1 MNSSLGTVGR
11 LYFWYQSPPK
21 LILYSYYVVFQALNI
36 SPVALLI
43 ERYMLLTVDVLGKD
57 GKGNPSEHDG
67 GVPPGQCTNPALTE
81 LSA

>member
-1 MNSSLGTVGR
+1 MNSSLETVGR

-43 ERYMLLTVDVLGKD
+43 ERYMLLTVDVLG
-57 GKGNPSEHDG
+57 
-67 GVPPGQCTNPALTE
+67 
-81 LSA
+81 